1 MFFLKKFI
9 KFGTGAAAKKFED
22 TEKPFLEHLEDL
34 RGTLMK
40 VVGTLLIST
49 IVAFFFYKDLIAI
62 INFPVEQAG
71 YDPQLIVLSP
81 VEGFMSVLKICLYSG
96 LIFSFPLILYF
107 IGEFVIPGLNEKEK
121 KLIIPVVII
130 SFLLFASGVLFS
142 YFVVIPR
149 ALEFFQQFN
158 AGVEISTELRF
169 KYTVSFVTM
178 LSLVF
183 GLCFELP
190 VVVMSLVQLDL
201 LDQWVQ

>member
-22 TEKPFLEHLEDL
+22 SEKPFLEHLEDL

-96 LIFSFPLILYF
+96 LIFSFRSSSILL
-107 IGEFVIPGLNEKEK
+107 GN
-121 KLIIPVVII
+121 
-130 SFLLFASGVLFS
+130 LLFPGSMRKKRS
-142 YFVVIPR
+142 
-149 ALEFFQQFN
+149 
-158 AGVEISTELRF
+158 
-169 KYTVSFVTM
+169 
-178 LSLVF
+178 
-183 GLCFELP
+183 
-190 VVVMSLVQLDL
+190 
-201 LDQWVQ
+201 